1 MRPGQRQR
9 DIRTAYLL
17 LSPAVLLL
25 LTVLAYPLGW
35 EIWTSFT
42 SLSPLQHGGTAFV
55 GLENYR
61 QQFSDAQFWRATAV
75 TVVYA
80 IVTSAA
86 KLALGLGFA
95 LLLARP
101 FRGVGLVFRARFLP
115 SAYPATQGMVGADW
129 TPG

>member
-1 MRPGQRQR
+1 MRPSRR
-9 DIRTAYLL
+9 RREIRTAYLL

-25 LTVLAYPLGW
+25 LVVLAYPLGW

-42 SLSPLQHGGTAFV
+42 SLSPLQHGVTFV
-55 GLENYR
+55 GLANYR
-61 QQFSDAQFWRATAV
+61 AHLESPEFWWAAFV

-80 IVTSAA
+80 ILTSLV

-101 FRGVGLVFRARFLP
+101 FP
-115 SAYPATQGMVGADW
+115 
-129 TPG
+129 